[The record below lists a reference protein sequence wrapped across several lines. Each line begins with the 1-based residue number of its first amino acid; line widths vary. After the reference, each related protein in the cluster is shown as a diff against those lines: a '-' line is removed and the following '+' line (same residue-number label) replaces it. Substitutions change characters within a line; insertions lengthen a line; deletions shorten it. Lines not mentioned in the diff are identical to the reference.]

1 MKKNNY
7 VSKAGLKARGWT
19 DSLINQFLPK
29 CDREA
34 RNPHY
39 ACAAKMKLYSL
50 SKVESIE
57 ASDSFTEALGLIQM
71 RKEHRAQVAIAKK
84 RKMED
89 FIHSSELGI
98 PEMGR
103 EELLVTALTEHNNLY
118 HDLLADY
125 GRREIPQEYNPL
137 TLDSDP
143 VLLAGI
149 ANRFLWSQVRDIT
162 DALRQRYG
170 DKLLDEGLSIFH
182 PRVNAI
188 INSLYPWIGLT
199 IKDRRRFLFLD
210 TETTGLS
217 PLYDDLVQVA
227 WILTDENDT
236 EITTGNFIIK
246 PDGFTIPVSA
256 TRIHGITTNQAI
268 AAGAPLKDVIRLLAY
283 SYDSATNVV
292 GHNIGF
298 DIDFI
303 SKAATEVGVTIRGKH
318 RRYDTAEHGTSYCK
332 LPSSSRYYRYRTPSL
347 TELHQTLFGHPF
359 DGAHDAMADAQAT
372 RRCFWGLM
380 NSFR

>member
-1 MKKNNY
+1 MKKNDY

-19 DSLINQFLPK
+19 DSLINQFLPE

-71 RKEHRAQVAIAKK
+71 RKERRAQAAIAKK
-84 RKMED
+84 CKMAD
-89 FIHSSELGI
+89 FIHSAELGI

-103 EELLVTALTEHNNLY
+103 EELLVIALTEYNNLY
-118 HDLLADY
+118 HDLLANY
-125 GRREIPQEYNPL
+125 GCREIPHEYSPL

-143 VLLAGI
+143 VLLAGL
-149 ANRFLWSQVRDIT
+149 ANRYLWSQVPDLT
-162 DALRQRYG
+162 DALRQRFG
-170 DKLLDEGLSIFH
+170 EKLLDEGLSIFH
-182 PRVNAI
+182 SRATAI
-188 INSLYPWIGLT
+188 IDNLYPWIGQT
-199 IKDRRRFLFLD
+199 VKDRKRFLFLD

-227 WILTDENDT
+227 WSLTDEKDM
-236 EITTGNFIIK
+236 EITSGNFIIK
-246 PDGFTIPVSA
+246 PDGFTIPASA

-268 AAGAPLKDVIRLLAY
+268 ADGAPLKDVIRLLAY

-303 SKAATEVGVTIRGKH
+303 SKAASEVGVVLRGKH
-318 RRYDTAEHGTSYCK
+318 RHYDTAEHGTTYCK
-332 LPSSSRYYRYRTPSL
+332 LPSSSFRYRYRTPSL